1 MGESKKKTM
10 AHFIIKGPKTL
21 KGEFTVN
28 GCKNAA
34 TPIIAATLLIEEE
47 CILDNV
53 PRVGDVEKMVALMR
67 SLGSAIEWTDS
78 NQLTINA
85 QEATP
90 KTLDETLIKTM
101 RSSVLFIGPLL
112 ARFKKITIPEPGGCL
127 LGNRPLTTHFSI
139 LEQFGAKIDERS
151 DKQGKRAF
159 TITLKELSGADI
171 TLPEF
176 SVTATE
182 NAILLGALA
191 GGRTTIRLAAQEPHV
206 QDLIKFLDA
215 SGARIRE
222 KSGNRI
228 LIDGVPRLRGVA
240 HTIIPDMLEAGTLA
254 VAAALLGRG
263 VVLYRVEADHLSI
276 VLLKLKE
283 IGVKYEL
290 GRDPKKGEYL
300 KILPSKDFAA
310 FKLQALPY
318 PGFPTDLQE
327 PFTLLATQAKGA
339 SLIHDPL
346 FEDRMRHIPELIK
359 MGARAIICDP
369 HRAIITGP
377 TPLHSYEVK
386 SPNIR
391 AGGMFVIAG
400 LLAEGETI
408 IRSVEETIDRGYER
422 FDERLNELGA
432 GIKRMT
438 NDQIP
443 IPKQ

>member
-1 MGESKKKTM
+1 M

-21 KGEFTVN
+21 KGEFKIN
-28 GCKNAA
+28 GFKNAA

-53 PRVGDVEKMVALMR
+53 PRVGDVEKMVALMK
-67 SLGSAIEWTDS
+67 SLGGAIDWTEQ
-78 NQLTINA
+78 NQLTVNTLD
-85 QEATP
+85 ATP
-90 KTLDETLIKTM
+90 KALSDTLIKTM
-101 RSSVLFIGPLL
+101 RSSILFIGPLL
-112 ARFKKITIPEPGGCL
+112 SRFKKITIPEPGGCL

-139 LEQFGAKIDERS
+139 LEQFGAKIEERR
-151 DKQGKRAF
+151 DKQGKLSF
-159 TITLKELSGADI
+159 TITLKELNGADI

-191 GGRTTIRLAAQEPHV
+191 AGRTTIRLAAQEPHV
-206 QDLIKFLDA
+206 QDLIQFLDA
-215 SGARIRE
+215 AGARIRE

-228 LIDGVPRLRGVA
+228 MIDGVARLRGVA
-240 HTIIPDMLEAGTLA
+240 HKIIPDMLEAGTLA
-254 VAAALLGRG
+254 VAGALVGRG
-263 VVLYRVEADHLSI
+263 VILYNCEPEHMSI

-283 IGVKYEL
+283 IGVKYEID
-290 GRDPKKGEYL
+290 RDRRKGVYV
-300 KILPSKDFAA
+300 KILPTKEFAP
-310 FKLQALPY
+310 FKVQTLPY

-346 FEDRMRHIPELIK
+346 FEDRMKHIPELVK
-359 MGARAIICDP
+359 MGAQAIICDP

-377 TPLHSYEVK
+377 TPLRAYELK

-391 AGGMFVIAG
+391 AGGMFTIAG

-408 IRSVEETIDRGYER
+408 IHNVEETIDRGYER

-432 GIKRMT
+432 GIKRE
-438 NDQIP
+438 
-443 IPKQ
+443 

>member
-1 MGESKKKTM
+1 MSRLL
-10 AHFIIKGPKTL
+10 IKGPKTL
-21 KGEFTVN
+21 KGEFTIN
-28 GCKNAA
+28 GFKNAA
-34 TPIIAATLLIEEE
+34 TPIIAATLLIEED

-53 PRVGDVEKMVALMR
+53 PRVGDVLKMADLMK
-67 SLGSAIEWTDS
+67 SLGVAIEWTDK
-78 NQLTINA
+78 NQLTINTKS
-85 QEATP
+85 ATL
-90 KTLDETLIKTM
+90 KTLDEELIKTM

-127 LGNRPLTTHFSI
+127 LGNRALTTHFSI

-151 DKQGKRAF
+151 DKQGKRSF
-159 TITLKELSGADI
+159 TITLKELKGADI

-176 SVTATE
+176 SLTATE

-191 GGRTTIRLAAQEPHV
+191 KGRTTIRLAAQEPHV

-215 SGARIRE
+215 GGARIRE

-228 LIDGVPRLRGVA
+228 VIDGVGRMRGIA
-240 HTIIPDMLEAGTLA
+240 HTIIPDMLEAGTLL
-254 VAAALLGRG
+254 VASALAGRG
-263 VVLYRVEADHLSI
+263 VILYGAEPDHLSV

-283 IGVKYEL
+283 IGIKYEL
-290 GRDPKKGEYL
+290 GKDSKKGAFL
-300 KILPSKDFAA
+300 KILPSKDFLS

-327 PFTLLATQAKGA
+327 PFSLLATQAKGA

-346 FEDRMRHIPELIK
+346 FEDRMKHIPELIK
-359 MGARAIICDP
+359 MGSRAIVCDP
-369 HRAIITGP
+369 HRAIIVGP
-377 TPLHSYEVK
+377 TPLHAYEIK

-400 LLAEGETI
+400 LIAEGVTVI
-408 IRSVEETIDRGYER
+408 HNVEQTIDRGYER

-432 GIKRMT
+432 GIQRI
-438 NDQIP
+438 DD
-443 IPKQ
+443 

>member
-1 MGESKKKTM
+1 MSKLL
-10 AHFIIKGPKTL
+10 IKGPKTL
-21 KGEFTVN
+21 KGEFTIN
-28 GCKNAA
+28 GFKNAA
-34 TPIIAATLLIEEE
+34 TPIIAATLLIEED

-53 PRVGDVEKMVALMR
+53 PRVGDVLKMTSLMK
-67 SLGSAIEWTDS
+67 SLGCAIEWTDK
-78 NQLTINA
+78 NQLTINTKS
-85 QEATP
+85 ATL
-90 KTLDETLIKTM
+90 KTLDDGLMKTM
-101 RSSVLFIGPLL
+101 RSSILFIGPLL

-151 DKQGKRAF
+151 DKQGKRSF
-159 TITLKELSGADI
+159 TITLNELKGSCI
-171 TLPEF
+171 TLKEF

-191 GGRTTIRLAAQEPHV
+191 KGRTTIRLAAQEPHV

-215 SGARIRE
+215 GGARIRE

-228 LIDGVPRLRGVA
+228 VIDGVGRMRGIA
-240 HTIIPDMLEAGTLA
+240 HTIIPDMLEAGTLL
-254 VAAALLGRG
+254 VAGALVGRG
-263 VVLYRVEADHLSI
+263 LVLYGIEPDHLSI
-276 VLLKLKE
+276 VLLKLKD

-290 GRDPKKGEYL
+290 GKNPKKGAFL
-300 KILPSKDFAA
+300 KILPSKNFAS

-327 PFTLLATQAKGA
+327 PFSLLATQAKGA

-346 FEDRMRHIPELIK
+346 FEDRMKHIPELIK
-359 MGARAIICDP
+359 MGSRAFICDP

-377 TPLHSYEVK
+377 TPLHAYEIK
-386 SPNIR
+386 SLNIR

-408 IRSVEETIDRGYER
+408 IHNVEQTIDRGYER

-432 GIKRMT
+432 GIQRI
-438 NDQIP
+438 DD
-443 IPKQ
+443 